1 MTIDRVESK
10 KTAISLIVRFDL
22 LAQIYEVFSNGQ
34 KIYVEKSSRK
44 RLSNDIIKICAH
56 NQKRFRNFVPR
67 NYETTKI

>member
-22 LAQIYEVFSNGQ
+22 LGQIYTVFSKRQ

-56 NQKRFRNFVPR
+56 NRKPFRNFVPR
-67 NYETTKI
+67 NYKTTKI